1 VRWPRALPGAPLLTL
16 LVALLLVM
24 VPATARAQGT
34 VQIVLPSQT
43 PFPAAPRIVV
53 RTSGFSPSL
62 GTLQIRLRLS
72 LSSGIG
78 LIVYDS
84 TKAGPEAAFTMT
96 QLLPEDRDIFA
107 EAAVFDQLGNPLATV
122 LQLAGR
128 TGPRLRLL
136 DPDGLTGINLDTQQP
151 RFSWSSASITTPPG
165 PWVYE
170 LFVTNVAT
178 QITLSRGGIID
189 TVYQYPDTLEANT
202 SYRWHVVARPLNGL
216 PGDSAIVRSRSSFV
230 IAPANQP
237 IATLLYQNFP
247 NPFPAASSPTTCI
260 WFDLRSASDVRLMI
274 HDLRGNPVRTMV
286 PGAQLAGT
294 LPAGRYGRLRT
305 LDDSG
310 CDPRLAWDGTADDGR
325 VVAPGIYLVRL
336 RAGSYESIRKIV
348 FRGR

>member
-1 VRWPRALPGAPLLTL
+1 VTWPRALTGASLPTL
-16 LVALLLVM
+16 LVALLLAVL
-24 VPATARAQGT
+24 PARVRAQGD
-34 VQIVLPSQT
+34 VQIVLPSVT
-43 PFPAAPRIVV
+43 PFPAAPRVIV
-53 RTSGFSPSL
+53 RATGFPASL

-72 LSSGIG
+72 LSPGIG

-84 TKAGPEAAFTMT
+84 TKAGPEASFTMT
-96 QLLPEDRDIFA
+96 QLLPENRDIFV
-107 EAAVFDQLGNPLATV
+107 EAAVFDQLGNPIRTV

-128 TGPRLRLL
+128 TGPRLQLL
-136 DPDGLTGINLDTQQP
+136 DPDGQSGINLDTQQP
-151 RFSWSSASITTPPG
+151 RFSWRSASITTPPG

-178 QITLSRGGIID
+178 QVTLSRGGIID

-216 PGDSAIVRSRSSFV
+216 AADSAVARSRSSFV
-230 IAPANQP
+230 IAPPDQP
-237 IATLLYQNFP
+237 ITTLLYQNFP

-274 HDLRGNPVRTMV
+274 HDIRGHPVRTMV

-294 LPAGRYGRLRT
+294 LPAGRYGRLRE

-310 CDPRLAWDGTADDGR
+310 CDPRLAWDGTTDDGR